1 MKKNY
6 TTYIIVQIILGL
18 IIILGIL
25 FLLTHD
31 VTLFFSILYSPYSFL
46 LMIVIFM
53 EYIILKGMD
62 RSRIYKLE
70 IQRLKQ
76 KRQKDTDFR
85 EKLEKQVQEIQ
96 ASLEDPETHRGIRK
110 ILKNILDSLREL

>member
-1 MKKNY
+1 MKKNH
-6 TTYIIVQIILGL
+6 TTYILVEIVLGL

-31 VTLFFSILYSPYSFL
+31 VKLFFSILYSPYSFL
-46 LMIVIFM
+46 LMIVIFL

-76 KRQKDTDFR
+76 KRQKDMGFHQ
-85 EKLEKQVQEIQ
+85 KLEKQVQEIQ
-96 ASLEDPETHRGIRK
+96 TSLPDSEAHQGIRK
-110 ILKNILDSLREL
+110 ILKNILNSLREL

>member
-1 MKKNY
+1 MKR
-6 TTYIIVQIILGL
+6 TSATYILAEIVLGL

-31 VTLFFSILYSPYSFL
+31 TKIFLSILYSPYSFL
-46 LMIVIFM
+46 LMVVIFL

-76 KRQKDTDFR
+76 KRNKDMDLHL
-85 EKLEKQVQEIQ
+85 KLEKQIQEIQ
-96 ASLEDPETHRGIRK
+96 TSLGDSETHQGIQK
-110 ILKNILDSLREL
+110 TLKNILNSLREL